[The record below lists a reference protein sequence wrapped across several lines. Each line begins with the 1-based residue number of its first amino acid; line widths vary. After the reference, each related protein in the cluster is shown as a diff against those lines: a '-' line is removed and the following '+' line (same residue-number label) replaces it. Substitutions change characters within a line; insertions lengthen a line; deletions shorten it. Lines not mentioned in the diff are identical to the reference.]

1 MKYGFMSYQQKKQKH
16 DSGLTP
22 SDMNGL
28 AVLLLEAFKG
38 SIALQ
43 LKETGEVN
51 PRLLA
56 EAVKW
61 LSNSGVTLKPDS
73 PLTGD
78 LSSLVTSL
86 NFLYDDEETPVK

>member
-1 MKYGFMSYQQKKQKH
+1 MYRPKKQKH
-16 DSGLTP
+16 DSGLTQ

-51 PRLLA
+51 PRLLS
-56 EAVKW
+56 EAVRW

-73 PLTGD
+73 VATGD
-78 LSSLVTSL
+78 LSSLITGL
-86 NFLYDDEETPVK
+86 NFLYEEEDSQVK

>member
-1 MKYGFMSYQQKKQKH
+1 MSYRQKKQKH
-16 DSGLTP
+16 ESGLSA

-43 LKETGEVN
+43 LEETGEVN

-61 LSNSGVTLKPDS
+61 LSNSGVSLRPDS
-73 PLTGD
+73 AASTD
-78 LSSLVTSL
+78 LSSLVSSL
-86 NFLYDDEETPVK
+86 NFLYDTEEGEVEVK